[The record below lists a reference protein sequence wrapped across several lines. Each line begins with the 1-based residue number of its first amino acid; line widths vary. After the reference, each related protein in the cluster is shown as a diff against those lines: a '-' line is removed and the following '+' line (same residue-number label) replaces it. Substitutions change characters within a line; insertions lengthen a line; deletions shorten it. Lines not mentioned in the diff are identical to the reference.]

1 MNKTNTKEGTYMSD
15 LNYITEMLELKD
27 KNIKFFENCYH
38 KEKIKGVYHK
48 VFDGILTYQPLC
60 CEKCG
65 VAFDNKFEKHGF
77 ITSNIK
83 IPDISGFKTIL
94 RLKKQRYLCKHCG
107 KAFTLRDNVTEYGCC
122 ISKNTKLKIANDLRN
137 KISEKDI
144 AKNNNV
150 SPNTVERVMDSY
162 YDNQKIYKNYLP
174 KVLSFDEF
182 KSVKSADGAMS
193 FHLCNGETGQ
203 TIDIVEDRKLLS
215 LLQYFSYYSF
225 NARKS
230 VKFIVIDMYSPYV
243 SLIKKMFHNAQIII
257 DTFHLI
263 QLISRSLNKTR
274 IKAMKNNKAVYNKM
288 KRYWKL
294 ILKDRNE
301 LDYSKWKKFTC
312 FPHFMTEIDVVNYI
326 LDQSAELKA
335 TYYKYQELL
344 QSIKE
349 KNYNDFLYAIN
360 NINNNISDYM
370 KTSIKTLIEFKD
382 NIRNTFNN
390 NYHNGFIEGNNN
402 FIKVLK
408 RIAFG
413 FRSFRRFKAR
423 IMICKGLIKIDRKKA
438 NEFTLAL

>member
-1 MNKTNTKEGTYMSD
+1 MSD

-60 CEKCG
+60 CEKCW
-65 VAFDNKFEKHGF
+65 VAFDNKFEKYGF

-122 ISKNTKLKIANDLRN
+122 ISKNTKWKIANDLRN

-162 YDNQKIYKNYLP
+162 YDNQKLYKNYLP

-243 SLIKKMFHNAQIII
+243 SLIKKMFPNAQIII

-390 NYHNGFIEGNNN
+390 NYHNGYIEGNNN

-423 IMICKGLIKIDRKKA
+423 IRICKGLIKIDRKKP
-438 NEFTLAL
+438 THLR

>member
-1 MNKTNTKEGTYMSD
+1 MSN
-15 LNYITEMLELKD
+15 LNYITEILELKD

-83 IPDISGFKTIL
+83 IPDVSGFKTIL

-122 ISKNTKLKIANDLRN
+122 ISKNTKWKIANDLRN

-162 YDNQKIYKNYLP
+162 YDNQKLYKNYLP

-243 SLIKKMFHNAQIII
+243 SSIKKMFPNAQIII

-294 ILKDRNE
+294 ILKDRSE
-301 LDYSKWKKFTC
+301 LNYSKWKKFTC

-326 LDQSAELKA
+326 LDQSAELNA

-390 NYHNGFIEGNNN
+390 NYHNSYIEGNNN

-413 FRSFRRFKAR
+413 FRSFKRFKAR

-438 NEFTLAL
+438 NAFALAL

>member
-1 MNKTNTKEGTYMSD
+1 MSD

-27 KNIKFFENCYH
+27 RNIKFFENCYH

-48 VFDGILTYQPLC
+48 VFEGILTYQPLC

-83 IPDISGFKTIL
+83 IPDVSGFKTIL

-107 KAFTLRDNVTEYGCC
+107 KAFTLRDNITEYGCC
-122 ISKNTKLKIANDLRN
+122 ISKNTKWKIANDLRN

-162 YDNQKIYKNYLP
+162 YDNQKLYKNYLP

-230 VKFIVIDMYSPYV
+230 VKFIVIDMYSPYI
-243 SLIKKMFHNAQIII
+243 SLIKTMFPNADIII
-257 DTFHLI
+257 DNFHLT
-263 QLISRSLNKTR
+263 QLISTSLNKTR
-274 IKAMKNNKAVYNKM
+274 IMLMKKDKKNYNKL

-294 ILKDRNE
+294 ILKPRNK
-301 LDYSKWKKFTC
+301 LDISKWKKYKC
-312 FPHFMTEIDVVNYI
+312 FDSLMTQQDIVDYLINTSE
-326 LDQSAELKA
+326 ELKQ
-335 TYYKYQELL
+335 TYNVYQNILFAL
-344 QSIKE
+344 QNKS
-349 KNYNDFLYAIN
+349 YNKLKQVLDTN
-360 NINNNISDYM
+360 NDNISSYM
-370 KTSIKTLIEFKD
+370 KTSIKTLKIYLPYIK
-382 NIRNTFNN
+382 NTLNN
-390 NYHNGFIEGNNN
+390 PYHNGFVEGNNN
-402 FIKVLK
+402 FFKVIK

-423 IMICKGLIKIDRKKA
+423 IMICKNLLKIKKA
-438 NEFTLAL
+438 SA

>member
-1 MNKTNTKEGTYMSD
+1 MSK
-15 LNYITEMLELKD
+15 LNYITELLELKD
-27 KNIKFFENCYH
+27 NNIKFFENCYH

-48 VFDGILTYQPLC
+48 VFEGTLTYKPTC

-65 VAFDNKFEKHGF
+65 ALFDNKFEKHGF

-83 IPDISGFKTIL
+83 IPDVAGFKTIL

-107 KAFTLRDNVTEYGCC
+107 KAFTLRDNVTEYGCF
-122 ISKNTKLKIANDLRN
+122 ISKNTKWKIACELRN

-150 SPNTVERVMDSY
+150 SPNTVERIMDSY
-162 YDNQKIYKNYLP
+162 YDTQKLYKNYLP
-174 KVLSFDEF
+174 EVLSFDEF

-193 FHLCNGETGQ
+193 FHMCNGVTGQ

-215 LLQYFSYYSF
+215 LLKYFGYYSF
-225 NARKS
+225 KARKS
-230 VKFIVIDMYSPYV
+230 VKFIIIDMYSPYV
-243 SLIKKMFHNAQIII
+243 SLIQKMFPNAQIII
-257 DTFHLI
+257 DTFHLV

-274 IKAMKNNKAVYNKM
+274 IRAMKSNKNSYNKM

-301 LDYSKWKKFTC
+301 LDYSKWKKYTC
-312 FPHFMTEIDVVNYI
+312 FHNLMTEIDVVNYI
-326 LDQSAELKA
+326 LDQSTELKT

-344 QSIKE
+344 QSIRE
-349 KNYNDFLYAIN
+349 KNYNDFISAITDVN
-360 NINNNISDYM
+360 NSVSDYM
-370 KTSIKTLIEFKD
+370 KTSIKTLTEFKD
-382 NIRNTFNN
+382 KICNTFNN

-402 FIKVLK
+402 FIKLLK

-423 IMICKGLIKIDRKKA
+423 IMICKGLVKINNKKA
-438 NEFTLAL
+438 NASTLAS

>member
-1 MNKTNTKEGTYMSD
+1 MKEGTYMSE

-27 KNIKFFENCYH
+27 NNIKFYENCYH
-38 KEKIKGVYHK
+38 KEKIKGIYHK
-48 VFDGILTYQPLC
+48 VFEGVLTYQPIC

-65 VAFDNKFEKHGF
+65 VIFDNNFEKHGF

-83 IPDISGFKTIL
+83 IPDVAGFKTIL

-107 KAFTLRDNVTEYGCC
+107 KAFTLRDNVTDYGCF
-122 ISKNTKLKIANDLRN
+122 ISKNTKWKIANELRN

-150 SPNTVERVMDSY
+150 SPNTVERIMDSY
-162 YDNQKIYKNYLP
+162 YDTQKLYKNYLP
-174 KVLSFDEF
+174 EVLSFDEF

-193 FHLCNGETGQ
+193 FHMCNGETGQ

-215 LLQYFSYYSF
+215 LLKYFGYYSF

-230 VKFIVIDMYSPYV
+230 VKFIIIDMYSPYV
-243 SLIKKMFHNAQIII
+243 SLIQKMFPNAQIII
-257 DTFHLI
+257 DTFHLV

-274 IKAMKNNKAVYNKM
+274 IRAMKNNKAVYNKM

-301 LDYSKWKKFTC
+301 LDYSKWKRYTC
-312 FPHFMTEIDVVNYI
+312 FPNLMTEIDVVDHI
-326 LDQSAELKA
+326 LDQNIELKT

-344 QSIKE
+344 QSIRE
-349 KNYNDFLYAIN
+349 KDYDNFMYAIT
-360 NINNNISDYM
+360 NINNSISDYM

-382 NIRNTFNN
+382 KIYNTFNN
-390 NYHNGFIEGNNN
+390 NYHNGYIEGNNN

-423 IMICKGLIKIDRKKA
+423 IMICKGLVKINRKKP
-438 NEFTLAL
+438 TPSR